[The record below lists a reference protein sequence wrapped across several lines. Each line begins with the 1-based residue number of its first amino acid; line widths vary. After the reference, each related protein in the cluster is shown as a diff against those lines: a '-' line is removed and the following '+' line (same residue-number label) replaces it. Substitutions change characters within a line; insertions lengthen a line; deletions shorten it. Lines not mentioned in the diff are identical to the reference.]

1 MKKKHKEENNFWTD
15 NSLERTVN
23 QRGKP
28 HSKGTEC
35 DPAVSIKP
43 RRGPP
48 AGCICQR
55 CYRKQADT
63 PTPLT
68 QNSRH
73 HTATSSSK
81 QGKPNWTAGEG
92 TSNAHVAKQSRE
104 AVPSQGSGR
113 RGRGLRTQPS
123 SAP

>member
-1 MKKKHKEENNFWTD
+1 MKKHKEENNFWTD

-35 DPAVSIKP
+35 DPAASIKP
-43 RRGPP
+43 RRGRLPDASVKVLP
-48 AGCICQR
+48 EAGRHTHPSQR
-55 CYRKQADT
+55 KLDT
-63 PTPLT
+63 
-68 QNSRH
+68 
-73 HTATSSSK
+73 TATSSSK

-104 AVPSQGSGR
+104 AVPSQGSPGGGEGSSGR
-113 RGRGLRTQPS
+113 SLLLL
-123 SAP
+123 